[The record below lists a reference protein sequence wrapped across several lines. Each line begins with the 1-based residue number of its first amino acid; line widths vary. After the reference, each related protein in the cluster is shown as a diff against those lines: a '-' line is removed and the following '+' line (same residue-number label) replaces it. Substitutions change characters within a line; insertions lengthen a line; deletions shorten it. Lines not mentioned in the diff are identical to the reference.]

1 VDNVEEVATTISKEV
16 QETQKL
22 IQLAAAQRMNTDL
35 RRAIFCIIMSG
46 EDYIDTFE
54 KILKL
59 DLSGKQVTVLLI
71 LFICFWFDFTILLHL
86 SFSLQLHPSF
96 YFDKTT
102 G

>member
-1 VDNVEEVATTISKEV
+1 MATTISKEV

-22 IQLAAAQRMNTDL
+22 MQLAAAQRMNTDL
-35 RRAIFCIIMSG
+35 RRAIFCIITSG

-71 LFICFWFDFTILLHL
+71 LCFWCDFTILLHL
-86 SFSLQLHPSF
+86 SFSFQLHPSF
-96 YFDKTT
+96 YSNKTT